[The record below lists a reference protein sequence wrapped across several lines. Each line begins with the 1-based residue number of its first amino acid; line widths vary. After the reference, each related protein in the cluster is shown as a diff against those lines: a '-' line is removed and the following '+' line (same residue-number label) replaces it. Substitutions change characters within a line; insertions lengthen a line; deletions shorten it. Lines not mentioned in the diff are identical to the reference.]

1 MRKFTFFTLFF
12 LVCFSLFGQTSR
24 EVKICVLPI
33 AGYGREK
40 DSYYFY
46 KKVAYEVIFQYQ
58 TVVESQGGSDYIF
71 KGTIEP
77 VSGIPV
83 KELRTESAGQADI
96 YTPVPESPI
105 PPIKNISG
113 RREFFSIEKDDE
125 IYFFDSTGNREIT
138 PLETKIQTDNEG
150 YYFKLEMIDSKTG
163 EVIGMETVIFF
174 VTDASVDKLVS
185 VIVSN
190 LLSGI
195 PDVSSKRGDSRDR
208 WMYFETSVLWMPRIY
223 FGEYESINL
232 LGFGMKFGVEFR
244 FLKFMSLSAGTQISQ
259 DQIDSSTA
267 NSADLIL
274 EVPASLKF
282 VFKIDKNY
290 ALEPYG
296 GAAWNY
302 SLGNKLQPS
311 MFSWFAGVQFGIKDI
326 SETGMFIIDP
336 RFSMDFTDSVHP
348 DGTKYQRYCIQ
359 IGLGYKFGAFQ
370 KNNNVK

>member
-138 PLETKIQTDNEG
+138 PLEAKIQTDNEG

-244 FLKFMSLSAGTQISQ
+244 FLKFMSLSAGAQISQ
-259 DQIDSSTA
+259 DQIDSSAA
-267 NSADLIL
+267 NSAYLIL

-290 ALEPYG
+290 ALELYG

-302 SLGNKLQPS
+302 SLGNKL
-311 MFSWFAGVQFGIKDI
+311 
-326 SETGMFIIDP
+326 
-336 RFSMDFTDSVHP
+336 
-348 DGTKYQRYCIQ
+348 
-359 IGLGYKFGAFQ
+359 
-370 KNNNVK
+370 